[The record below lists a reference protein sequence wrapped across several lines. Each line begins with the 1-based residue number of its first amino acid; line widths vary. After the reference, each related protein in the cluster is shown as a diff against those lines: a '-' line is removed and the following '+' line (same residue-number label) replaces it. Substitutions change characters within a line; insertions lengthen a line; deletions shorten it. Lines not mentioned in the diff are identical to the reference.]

1 MPTQPG
7 CWTMQS
13 GIPFNMAQTWWMEV
27 GFKFGWQK
35 SNENSPS
42 PRQSLV
48 ASTWLVNCTR
58 SSGEFSAT
66 ANTEGEELEV
76 SKAWMVQ
83 TKKRTS
89 HILCP
94 LVLGGLHYNNRGNLY
109 GDIPILSWHL
119 IPTHLWLSV
128 ITRFF

>member
-58 SSGEFSAT
+58 SSGEFSAM

-76 SKAWMVQ
+76 FKGMDDANKETHQSHTVPTCAWW
-83 TKKRTS
+83 T
-89 HILCP
+89 P
-94 LVLGGLHYNNRGNLY
+94 LQQQGE
-109 GDIPILSWHL
+109 P
-119 IPTHLWLSV
+119 LWGHPHP
-128 ITRFF
+128 